1 MPAEHHRTPA
11 GLLTSI
17 ESHSQ
22 QAAQELLRG
31 GDIRIPGLSGGDQHH
46 GNLTQATKPREDSFD
61 MSCKSDNGPF
71 FQDVLNS
78 AYHIYLYGSSGAQI
92 KQWQI
97 QSKLW
102 RLVLQSVRKLP
113 ADDL

>member
-61 MSCKSDNGPF
+61 MSCKSDNGLF
-71 FQDVLNS
+71 FLRIMS
-78 AYHIYLYGSSGAQI
+78 STYHIYLFVSSGAQI
-92 KQWQI
+92 EQWQI
-97 QSKLW
+97 QYELW
-102 RLVLQSVRKLP
+102 RSILQSVRKLT
-113 ADDL
+113 ANDL